1 MGRSCDDLRDLA
13 MRERASR
20 DCARHLKDLQRAHAA
35 APSDIA
41 VTSSPPE
48 RLRARFSPPEA
59 SSGCSSPA
67 EWC

>member
-1 MGRSCDDLRDLA
+1 MGRSCDDSRDLA

-20 DCARHLKDLQRAHAA
+20 DCARHLKDLQRAHAG
-35 APSDIA
+35 PPPDVA
-41 VTSSPPE
+41 VASSPPE

-67 EWC
+67 ERC